1 MAAEEEDEADALL
14 LAAVDPVV
22 VRDLRHAAR

>member
-1 MAAEEEDEADALL
+1 MTEDEDEEEDALL
-14 LAAVDPVV
+14 LVAVDPVV